1 MLNIKT
7 IKGTIIRTNNYV
19 IESDDSCVII
29 EASAKTEDVKSILKN
44 KKVDGILLTHGHWDH
59 YEQLD
64 KYLKEF
70 NCKVYLT
77 KEGFYKINNKE
88 KQFKVDRNP
97 NIKLLEQDVVFIC
110 DKQVLTFG
118 EMKFKVISTK
128 GHTDCSVSYLLNNQY
143 LFSGDTLFKNGVGR
157 DDLPTGNYKDLLES
171 LKSLF
176 KLDGKIIVYPGHGD
190 KTTIFEEIKNNI

>member
-77 KEGFYKINNKE
+77 KEAFYKINNKE

-118 EMKFKVISTK
+118 EMKFEVISTK
-128 GHTDCSVSYLLNNQY
+128 GHTDCSVSYLLNNEY

-190 KTTIFEEIKNNI
+190 KTTISEEIKNNI